1 MKLLL
6 WFDIFLITIK
16 SYMPTTFFIWYV
28 FVSCSDGEILS
39 LSSES
44 DQGNT
49 GPTLYRLEIMRI
61 ELFSVYG
68 VQACVLH
75 FTWSYL

>member
-1 MKLLL
+1 
-6 WFDIFLITIK
+6 
-16 SYMPTTFFIWYV
+16 MPIAFSVDFFV
-28 FVSCSDGEILS
+28 LCLDGEIL
-39 LSSES
+39 SES

-49 GPTLYRLEIMRI
+49 GSTLYRLEIMRI

-75 FTWSYL
+75 FPLSYL